1 MIWRGTYPALWDSVG
16 QKNEKDEDSTIST
29 YPGGSPKNLTGKSPP
44 LRMQLLPSK
53 SSRDGWVGSAKELL
67 YFLLK

>member
-44 LRMQLLPSK
+44 
-53 SSRDGWVGSAKELL
+53 
-67 YFLLK
+67 